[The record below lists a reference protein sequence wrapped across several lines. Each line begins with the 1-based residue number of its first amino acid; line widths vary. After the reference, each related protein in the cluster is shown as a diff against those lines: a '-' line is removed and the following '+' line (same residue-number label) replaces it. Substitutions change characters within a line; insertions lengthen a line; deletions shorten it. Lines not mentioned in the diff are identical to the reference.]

1 MPRKCIVYDCRSG
14 YKANK
19 DELDA
24 GLGDY
29 VKKTVFG
36 IPNFSD
42 LASKWKQFANRAQ
55 AEAST
60 SLGCNGGLY
69 RPLRG

>member
-1 MPRKCIVYDCRSG
+1 MPRKCIVFDCRSG

-29 VKKTVFG
+29 VKKTLC
-36 IPNFSD
+36 
-42 LASKWKQFANRAQ
+42 LAFRTTAI
-55 AEAST
+55 
-60 SLGCNGGLY
+60 
-69 RPLRG
+69 